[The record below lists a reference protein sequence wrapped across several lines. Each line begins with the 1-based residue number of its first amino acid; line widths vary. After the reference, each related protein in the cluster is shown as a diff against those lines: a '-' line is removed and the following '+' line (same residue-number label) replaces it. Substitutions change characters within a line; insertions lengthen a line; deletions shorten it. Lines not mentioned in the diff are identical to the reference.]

1 MIFPRIIAL
10 SEAVWSDPEKRN
22 WSDFQARLS
31 HHYRLLQ
38 KFNVN
43 YCRPSDRVE
52 IANNIDAASKT
63 TSITLSSE
71 QYQPEIRY
79 TVDGST
85 PSISSNKYIAPF
97 NVSGTSIIKASIFR
111 NGKTTKTPD
120 TLKIDFHK
128 AIGKN
133 VVYNKPYNNSYPA
146 QKNETLVNGYTG
158 SLTYQDGQ
166 WQGFTNN
173 MDVTID
179 LGKEEK
185 ISTLKSTF
193 MQVIGPGV
201 YMPDY
206 VEVSVSTDG
215 KNFTPVGKDI
225 NDVSTTDPSLL
236 FKTFRVEFMP
246 TSARYIRFFAK
257 NHTGFLF
264 ADELIID

>member
-1 MIFPRIIAL
+1 M
-10 SEAVWSDPEKRN
+10 
-22 WSDFQARLS
+22 
-31 HHYRLLQ
+31 
-38 KFNVN
+38 
-43 YCRPSDRVE
+43 
-52 IANNIDAASKT
+52 
-63 TSITLSSE
+63 
-71 QYQPEIRY
+71 
-79 TVDGST
+79 
-85 PSISSNKYIAPF
+85 
-97 NVSGTSIIKASIFR
+97 
-111 NGKTTKTPD
+111 
-120 TLKIDFHK
+120 
-128 AIGKN
+128 GKN
-133 VVYNKPYNNSYPA
+133 VTYNKPYNNSYPA

-173 MDVTID
+173 MDVTVD

-206 VEVSVSTDG
+206 VEVSISSDV
-215 KNFTPVGKDI
+215 KNFTPVGKDMNNI
-225 NDVSTTDPSLL
+225 STTDPSLL
-236 FKTFRVEFMP
+236 FKTFKVEFMP